1 MTDLLRL
8 ENLSVH
14 LISNQSSIPVL
25 QKINFSLKEGEILA
39 VVGESGCG
47 KSLTSLALTRL
58 LPEKVFSYH
67 EGKIFFQDKNVLEFS
82 QTDLYSLRGGD
93 IAYIFQ
99 DPFTSL
105 NPIKKIKD
113 QIIEPYLIH
122 ISVNKKEALEKAEFL
137 LGKVGIT
144 DIKNRLESYP
154 GQMSGGILQRIS
166 IAMSL
171 MCNPKLLVADEPTSA
186 LDVTIQSQLVD
197 LLMEIRRENKMSILF
212 ISHDIGLVSSISD
225 RIIIMYA
232 GQIVESGAVDSVLD
246 KPLHPYTE
254 ALLGAIPA
262 IGDVSVKKLDS
273 IPGIVP
279 APIDFPK
286 GCHFNTRCKKVHE
299 KCKIS
304 KPLMTELDAQAVRCF
319 LYENEDIKND

>member
-14 LISNQSSIPVL
+14 LLANQSSIPVL
-25 QKINFSLKEGEILA
+25 QDINFSVAEGEILA

-67 EGKIFFQDKNVLEFS
+67 SGKIFFQNKNVLEFS
-82 QTDLYSLRGGD
+82 ETDLYALRGGE

-113 QIIEPYLIH
+113 QIIEPYIIH
-122 ISVNKKEALEKAEFL
+122 ISQNKKEAIEKAEFL

-144 DIKNRLESYP
+144 DIKDRMEAYP
-154 GQMSGGILQRIS
+154 GQMSGGILQRTS

-232 GQIVESGAVDSVLD
+232 GQIVESGTVDSVMD
-246 KPLHPYTE
+246 TPLHPYTT
-254 ALLGAIPA
+254 ALLGAIPT
-262 IGDVSVKKLDS
+262 IGDISHKRLDS

-286 GCHFNTRCKKVHE
+286 GCHFHARCTKAMDI
-299 KCKIS
+299 CKT
-304 KPLMTELDAQAVRCF
+304 KNPNMRDRETQLVRCF
-319 LYENEDIKND
+319 LYEGEKTKNA

>member
-14 LISNQSSIPVL
+14 LLTNASSIPVL
-25 QKINFSLKEGEILA
+25 QDINFSVKEGEILA

-67 EGKIFFQDKNVLEFS
+67 SGKIIFQEKNILEFS
-82 QTDLYSLRGGD
+82 ETELYSLRGGE

-122 ISVNKKEALEKAEFL
+122 ISQSKKEALEKAEFL

-144 DIKNRLESYP
+144 DIKDRLEAYP

-232 GQIVESGAVDSVLD
+232 GQIVESGIVDSVMD
-246 KPLHPYTE
+246 KPLHPYTR
-254 ALLGAIPA
+254 ALLGAIPE
-262 IGDVSVKKLDS
+262 IGDFSGKKLDS

-279 APIDFPK
+279 APVDFPK
-286 GCHFNTRCKKVHE
+286 GCHFNTRCSRVME
-299 KCKIS
+299 KCKTS
-304 KPLMTELDAQAVRCF
+304 KPLLTELQTQSVRCY
-319 LYENEDIKND
+319 LYEDGERKNA